1 MSPTALEEKRSAT
14 SKEGDGVASESRTG
28 EAVRGVIESAFH
40 ETSDPRVVEC
50 RALLLND
57 IEAYG

>member
-1 MSPTALEEKRSAT
+1 MSPTAPGEKRSAT
-14 SKEGDGVASESRTG
+14 SKEEDGVASEPRTG
-28 EAVRGVIESAFH
+28 DTVRGIVESAFH